1 MLVDVSIPQIGIDSL
16 TYEADSEL
24 EEGARVI
31 VDVRRTK
38 YAGFI
43 LGESR
48 ANLPPNVK
56 AKPVEG
62 VIDERRI
69 IDRDIWELAKWAGKI
84 TMSGMSKALRASLPV
99 QILTGEKLL
108 PPPEAESSTKF
119 TERNYFNPFDS
130 ERVNF
135 FLAEMDSDLRTLIL
149 FPRKE
154 DAKSFFVN
162 LPESLKAQSVLWS
175 SESQKFFETW
185 KMIQSREV
193 RVVIAPPGGVF
204 APLMPQKIIVEDE
217 SNPAYVIPYTLNL
230 SARSLAGKR
239 AAILGAELIL
249 AGRIPSLK
257 TFIRTKPREILKP
270 ERKNI
275 ILADIH
281 RSRKED
287 LPGIEGNIPL
297 TYTLT
302 SRTHKEVADGH
313 NVIWILNRTGE
324 ASEVFCSNCG
334 ESVKC
339 PKCGGIMQARNDGG
353 ILKCKMC
360 GMIRELPKLCEKCGY
375 HLLVGK
381 RPGIEALAKI
391 AGKYFHDV
399 HIYTDGVK
407 LSDLH
412 GLILSTSKGLRLLNE
427 IDTSLVAWLD
437 LDSELWRT
445 NHDNRYNVYSMLC
458 ESYWR
463 GRTRDS
469 NRKLLIQT
477 RRKGLML
484 AEFLSRGWEKFIPD
498 ELKMRREFMLPP
510 YGYMIEVEMSGGKL
524 RDDIINSLMD
534 AGFFVMDPGDDSKLF
549 YVSCESL
556 EAVRKFLEPEK
567 FIRNTKNQFINI
579 TVRSD

>member
-16 TYEADSEL
+16 TYETDSEL
-24 EEGARVI
+24 EAGARVI
-31 VDVRRTK
+31 VEVVRTK
-38 YAGFI
+38 YAGFV

-48 ANLPPNVK
+48 KNLPRGVK
-56 AKPVEG
+56 AKPVAG
-62 VIDERRI
+62 VIDEQRV
-69 IDRDIWELAKWAGKI
+69 IDRDIWELAEWAGKI
-84 TMSGMSKALRASLPV
+84 TMCGMSKALRASLPL

-108 PPPEAESSTKF
+108 PPPNVKPSEKF

-135 FLAEMDSDLRTLIL
+135 FLAELDSDSRILIL

-154 DAKSFFVN
+154 DAKLFFVN
-162 LPESLKAQSVLWS
+162 LPESLKAESVLWS

-185 KMIQSREV
+185 KMIHSRKI

-204 APLMPQKIIVEDE
+204 APLMPEKIIVEDE
-217 SNPAYVIPYTLNL
+217 ASPAYVIPYTLNI
-230 SARSLAGKR
+230 SARSIAGQR
-239 AAILGAELIL
+239 AAFLGAEYIT

-257 TFIRTKPREILKP
+257 TYIRRKPSEILKP

-302 SRTHKEVADGH
+302 SRTHKELADGH

-324 ASEVFCSNCG
+324 SSEVFCSNCG

-339 PKCGGIMQARNDGG
+339 PKCGGIMQAKNDGD
-353 ILKCKMC
+353 ILKCHRC
-360 GMIRELPKLCEKCGY
+360 GMIRSLPELCENCGY

-391 AGKYFHDV
+391 AGKYFADV
-399 HIYTDGVK
+399 HVYTGVK
-407 LSDLH
+407 VSDLH
-412 GLILSTSKGLRLLNE
+412 GLILSTSKGLGLLGE
-427 IDTSLVAWLD
+427 IDPSLVAWLD

-445 NHDNRYNVYSMLC
+445 NYDNRYNVYKSIFD
-458 ESYWR
+458 SYWC
-463 GRTRDS
+463 GRTHDS
-469 NRKLLIQT
+469 NRKVLIQT

-484 AEFLSRGWEKFIPD
+484 AEFLSRGWEKFIPE
-498 ELKMRREFMLPP
+498 ELKMRREFLLPP
-510 YGYMIEVEMSGGKL
+510 YGYIVEVETGGKKL

-534 AGFFVMDPGDDSKLF
+534 AGIFVMDPGDDSKPF
-549 YVSCESL
+549 YVNCESL
-556 EAVRKFLEPEK
+556 EAVRKSLEPEK
-567 FIRNTKNQFINI
+567 FIRNTKTQFINI

>member
-16 TYEADSEL
+16 TYETDSEL
-24 EEGARVI
+24 EAGARVI
-31 VDVRRTK
+31 VEVVRTK
-38 YAGFI
+38 YAGFV

-48 ANLPPNVK
+48 KNLPRGVK
-56 AKPVEG
+56 AKPVAG
-62 VIDERRI
+62 VIDEQRV
-69 IDRDIWELAKWAGKI
+69 IDRDIWELAEWAGKI
-84 TMSGMSKALRASLPV
+84 TMCGMSKALRASLPL

-108 PPPEAESSTKF
+108 PPPNVKPSEKF

-135 FLAEMDSDLRTLIL
+135 FLAELDSDSRILIL

-154 DAKSFFVN
+154 DAKLFFVN
-162 LPESLKAQSVLWS
+162 LPESLKAESVLWS

-185 KMIQSREV
+185 KMIHSRKI

-204 APLMPQKIIVEDE
+204 APLMPEKIIVEDE
-217 SNPAYVIPYTLNL
+217 ASPAYVIPYTLNI
-230 SARSLAGKR
+230 SARSIAGQR
-239 AAILGAELIL
+239 AAFLGAEFIT

-257 TFIRTKPREILKP
+257 TYIRRKPREILKP

-281 RSRKED
+281 SSRKED

-302 SRTHKEVADGH
+302 SRTHKELADGH

-324 ASEVFCSNCG
+324 SSEVFCGNCG

-339 PKCGGIMQARNDGG
+339 PKCGGIMQAKNDGD
-353 ILKCKMC
+353 ILKCHRC
-360 GMIRELPKLCEKCGY
+360 GMIRSLPELCENCGY

-391 AGKYFHDV
+391 AGKYFADV
-399 HIYTDGVK
+399 HVYTGVK
-407 LSDLH
+407 VSDLH
-412 GLILSTSKGLRLLNE
+412 GLILSTSKGLGLLGE
-427 IDTSLVAWLD
+427 IDPSLVAWLD

-445 NHDNRYNVYSMLC
+445 NYDNRYNVYKSIFD
-458 ESYWR
+458 SYWR
-463 GRTRDS
+463 GRTHDS
-469 NRKLLIQT
+469 NRKVLIQT

-484 AEFLSRGWEKFIPD
+484 AEFLSRGWEKFIPE
-498 ELKMRREFMLPP
+498 ELKMRREFLLPP
-510 YGYMIEVEMSGGKL
+510 YGYIVEVETGGKKL

-534 AGFFVMDPGDDSKLF
+534 AGIFVMDPGDDSKPF
-549 YVSCESL
+549 YVNCESL
-556 EAVRKFLEPEK
+556 EAVRKSLEPEK
-567 FIRNTKNQFINI
+567 FIRNTKTQFINI